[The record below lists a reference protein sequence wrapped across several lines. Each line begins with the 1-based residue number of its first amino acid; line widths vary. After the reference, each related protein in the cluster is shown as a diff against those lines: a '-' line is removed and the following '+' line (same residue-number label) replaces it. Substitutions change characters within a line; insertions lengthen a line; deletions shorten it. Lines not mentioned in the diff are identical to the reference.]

1 VRILKTNQYAGRMIP
16 EIDDVRYRELIEGNF
31 RIIYR
36 VPNEIVIDILT
47 VHLSARD
54 LTKRNI

>member
-16 EIDDVRYRELIEGNF
+16 EIDDVRYWELIEGNF
-31 RIIYR
+31 RIICR